1 MEFIKIKLLKDTGK
15 WKKGEVKT
23 SDEIH
28 AKNLISQGFA
38 ELYKEKKV
46 KVKNDKIEHKDG

>member
-28 AKNLISQGFA
+28 AKNLISQGIA